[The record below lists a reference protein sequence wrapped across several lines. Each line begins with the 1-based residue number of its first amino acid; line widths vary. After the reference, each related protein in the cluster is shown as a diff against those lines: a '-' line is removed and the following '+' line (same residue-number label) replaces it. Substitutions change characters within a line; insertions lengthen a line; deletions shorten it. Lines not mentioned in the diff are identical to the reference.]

1 LYANAEIVQH
11 VFAKIFH
18 PCKKNPRCA
27 LIPARERALR
37 RGEIESWRAR
47 DVINTEK

>member
-1 LYANAEIVQH
+1 MLKLCNTFLQKFFIR
-11 VFAKIFH
+11 AKKI
-18 PCKKNPRCA
+18 PRCA

-37 RGEIESWRAR
+37 RGEIESSRAR